1 MAALRT
7 VTHLLAWGVIFAASA
22 DAATPADGAAGA
34 WPAPAVAAGALLPDE
49 RPANVEALLQLVH
62 GNRFC
67 RWYPRHHLCFKLVV
81 LRRFCD
87 RHPNHHMCED
97 PKDRFCR
104 RHPNHRRCDDQPPSP
119 S

>member
-1 MAALRT
+1 MVALRT
-7 VTHLLAWGVIFAASA
+7 VKHLLAWGVIFAASTVA
-22 DAATPADGAAGA
+22 AAPSHGSAVAWPTPAAT
-34 WPAPAVAAGALLPDE
+34 AGALLDE
-49 RPANVEALLQLVH
+49 HQDDAEVLFQLVH

-67 RWYPRHHLCFKLVV
+67 RWYPRHRLCFKLVL

-87 RHPNHHMCED
+87 RHPDLRVCED
-97 PKDRFCR
+97 PLERFCR